1 MTFSL
6 SLLEQSL
13 LVRIRSLSLLS
24 RSLSLSS
31 VALSHAFSE
40 IDDQSATMTIKYAR
54 ILVIFFIPL
63 SKPNLGLHDVSYVN
77 GLAIIYDLLSWL
89 MMIFMGFCLTEF
101 VGILFEFFGIWL
113 SFFSRMWVLFASLI
127 IKITT
132 RLGFYLFGILGIRAF
147 RFFRQSEFNL
157 CSITNSHIL
166 HTHLKIQRLCDGGGA
181 IFVMVSKFL
190 CLAVFFFF
198 EMVLHNW

>member
-77 GLAIIYDLLSWL
+77 GLAIIYDLLS
-89 MMIFMGFCLTEF
+89 
-101 VGILFEFFGIWL
+101 
-113 SFFSRMWVLFASLI
+113 
-127 IKITT
+127 
-132 RLGFYLFGILGIRAF
+132 
-147 RFFRQSEFNL
+147 
-157 CSITNSHIL
+157 
-166 HTHLKIQRLCDGGGA
+166 
-181 IFVMVSKFL
+181 
-190 CLAVFFFF
+190 
-198 EMVLHNW
+198 